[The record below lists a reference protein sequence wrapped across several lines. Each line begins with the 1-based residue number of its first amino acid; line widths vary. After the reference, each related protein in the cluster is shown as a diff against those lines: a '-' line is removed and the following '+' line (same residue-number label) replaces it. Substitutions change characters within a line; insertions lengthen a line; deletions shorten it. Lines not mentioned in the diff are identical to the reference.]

1 MLSCTLDD
9 KLDNKTKGYTFHEP
23 TSDDVDLDFKK
34 KLLNELTV
42 CHHHQ
47 PCEPAH
53 SKEAKLSTCIDK
65 LGMTINH
72 VCIYNELYVR
82 I

>member
-1 MLSCTLDD
+1 MLSCTLND
-9 KLDNKTKGYTFHEP
+9 KLDNKTKGYTFHKP
-23 TSDDVDLDFKK
+23 TSDDVDLDFFKK
-34 KLLNELTV
+34 NIERV
-42 CHHHQ
+42 DCHHHQ

-53 SKEAKLSTCIDK
+53 SEEAKLSTCIDK

-72 VCIYNELYVR
+72 VCIYDELYER